1 MYFCN
6 FHNQNIVAVDSQDT
20 QEKVIGK
27 KLYDYQKKSLDDIF
41 AKLAAAQHDE
51 NILFQLPTG
60 GGKTVIFSEITRRY
74 IKDMK
79 KKVMILTHRIELCR
93 QTSRMLDEFAVTN
106 MTIDSNVKA
115 LPAENPYM
123 CFVAMVE
130 TLNNRLNDEVID
142 VANVGLVIIDEA
154 HYNSF
159 TKLFK
164 FFDKATILGVTA
176 TPLSSNMKLPMKN
189 NYKHLIIGE
198 SIPNLIKNGFLS
210 APRVFT
216 YDVGLTS
223 LKIGM
228 NGDYTVKSSEALYTN
243 YNMREKLLYSYNQRS
258 KGKKT
263 LIFNNG
269 IKTSIYVYNT
279 FREAGFDIRHLD
291 NTHSKK
297 ERREILQWFHEKPD
311 AILTSVSILTTGFDE
326 PTVETVV
333 LNRATRSLTLYFQM
347 IGRGSRVL
355 DNKKEFNIID
365 LGNNVARF
373 GAWDGP
379 IDWHKIFR
387 NPDFYLENLMADAE
401 LERRFKYDMPEELRA
416 KFANSESVTFDI
428 NKEYDAVVK
437 RRERPQKVLENSVE
451 QHKKICIENSED
463 LFDAW
468 SLARMLGPD
477 IAHRVKA
484 YAYCITKS
492 TLNYRK
498 WLAEEYMR
506 QLRASIKSHYDDLA
520 YDDDEDD
527 D

>member
-1 MYFCN
+1 M
-6 FHNQNIVAVDSQDT
+6 
-20 QEKVIGK
+20 
-27 KLYDYQKKSLDDIF
+27 DDIF
-41 AKLAAAQHDE
+41 KKLKDPE
-51 NILFQLPTG
+51 TKGNILFQLPTG

-74 IKDMK
+74 IKDIN
-79 KKVMILTHRIELCR
+79 KKVMILTHRIELCK
-93 QTSRMLDEFAVTN
+93 QTSRMLDEFEVTN
-106 MTIDSNVKA
+106 MIIDSNVKA
-115 LPAENPYM
+115 LPNENPYN

-164 FFDKATILGVTA
+164 FFENATILGVTA

-198 SIPNLIKNGFLS
+198 SIPNLIKNGFLA
-210 APRVFT
+210 APKVFT

-243 YNMREKLLYSYNQRS
+243 FNMREKLLYSYNQRS

-279 FREAGFDIRHLD
+279 FREAGYDIRHLD

-297 ERREILQWFHEKPD
+297 ERQDILQWFKEKPD
-311 AILTSVSILTTGFDE
+311 AILSSVSILTTGFDE
-326 PTVETVV
+326 PSVETVV

-347 IGRGSRVL
+347 IGRGSRIL
-355 DNKKEFNIID
+355 NNKREFNIID

-379 IDWHKIFR
+379 IDWQKIFK

-401 LERRFKYDMPEELRA
+401 LERRFKYVMPDDLRA
-416 KFANSESVTFDI
+416 KFANSENVSFDI
-428 NKEYDAVVK
+428 NKCYDEVVK
-437 RRERPQKVLENSVE
+437 KRERPQMVLEYSVE
-451 QHKKICIENSED
+451 QHKEICIENSED

-468 SLARMLGPD
+468 SLARLLAPD
-477 IAHRVKA
+477 INHRVKA

-498 WLAEEYMR
+498 WLQEEYMR
-506 QLRASIKSHYDDLA
+506 KLRASIKSHYDDLA
-520 YDDDEDD
+520 FDDDDDED
-527 D
+527 

>member
-1 MYFCN
+1 MN
-6 FHNQNIVAVDSQDT
+6 
-20 QEKVIGK
+20 
-27 KLYDYQKKSLDDIF
+27 
-41 AKLAAAQHDE
+41 
-51 NILFQLPTG
+51 
-60 GGKTVIFSEITRRY
+60 
-74 IKDMK
+74 
-79 KKVMILTHRIELCR
+79 KKVMILTHRIELCK
-93 QTSRMLDEFAVTN
+93 QTSRMLDEFEVTN
-106 MTIDSNVKA
+106 MIIDSNVKA
-115 LPAENPYM
+115 LPQENPYM

-189 NYKHLIIGE
+189 NYKNLIIGE
-198 SIPNLIKNGFLS
+198 SIPNLINNGFLA
-210 APRVFT
+210 APKVFT
-216 YDVGLTS
+216 FDVGLTS

-243 YNMREKLLYSYNQRS
+243 YNMREKLLYSYNNKS

-279 FREAGFDIRHLD
+279 FREAGLDIRHLD

-297 ERREILQWFHEKPD
+297 ERQEILTWFKNKPD

-326 PTVETVV
+326 PTVETVI

-355 DNKKEFNIID
+355 ANKKEFNILD

-379 IDWHKIFR
+379 IDWQKIFR

-401 LERRFKYDMPEELRA
+401 LERRFKYVMPEDLRE
-416 KFANSESVTFDI
+416 KFAKSENVAFDI
-428 NKEYDAVVK
+428 NKTYDEVVK
-437 RRERPQKVLENSVE
+437 KREKPQMVLEYSVE
-451 QHKKICIENSED
+451 QHKQICIENSED

-468 SLARMLGPD
+468 SLARLLAPD
-477 IAHRVKA
+477 INHRVKA

-498 WLAEEYMR
+498 WLQEEYMR
-506 QLRASIKSHYDDLA
+506 KLRASIKSYYDDLA
-520 YDDDEDD
+520 YEDDEDED
-527 D
+527 

>member
-1 MYFCN
+1 
-6 FHNQNIVAVDSQDT
+6 
-20 QEKVIGK
+20 
-27 KLYDYQKKSLDDIF
+27 
-41 AKLAAAQHDE
+41 
-51 NILFQLPTG
+51 
-60 GGKTVIFSEITRRY
+60 
-74 IKDMK
+74 
-79 KKVMILTHRIELCR
+79 MILTHRIELCK
-93 QTSRMLDEFAVTN
+93 QTSRMLDEFEVKN
-106 MTIDSNVKA
+106 MIIDSNVKA
-115 LPAENPYM
+115 MPPNNPYK

-142 VANVGLVIIDEA
+142 VDNVGLIIIDEA

-164 FFDKATILGVTA
+164 FFDNSTILGVTA

-189 NYKHLIIGE
+189 NYSHLIVGE
-198 SIPNLIKNGFLS
+198 SIPNLINSNFLS
-210 APRVFT
+210 KPHVFS

-223 LKIGM
+223 LKVGM

-243 YNMREKLLYSYNQRS
+243 YSMREKLLYSYNQRS
-258 KGKKT
+258 QGKKT

-279 FREAGFDIRHLD
+279 FREAGLDVRHLD

-297 ERREILQWFHEKPD
+297 ERQQILEWFRKKPD
-311 AILTSVSILTTGFDE
+311 AILSSVSILTTGFDE
-326 PTVETVV
+326 PSVETII

-355 DNKKEFNIID
+355 HNKHDFNIID

-379 IDWHKIFR
+379 IDWRKIFR
-387 NPDFYLENLMADAE
+387 SPDYYLENLMADAE
-401 LERRFKYDMPEELRA
+401 LERRFKYVMPEDVRVQFS
-416 KFANSESVTFDI
+416 KSESVTFDI
-428 NKEYDAVVK
+428 NKEYDAITK
-437 RRERPQKVLENSVE
+437 MRERPQKVLENSVA
-451 QHKKICIENSED
+451 QHSVICIENSED

-468 SLARMLGPD
+468 SLARLLGPD

-498 WLAEEYMR
+498 WLQEEYMR
-506 QLRASIKSHYDDLA
+506 QLRSSIKKHFDDLA
-520 YDDDEDD
+520 YADDDEDEE
-527 D
+527 